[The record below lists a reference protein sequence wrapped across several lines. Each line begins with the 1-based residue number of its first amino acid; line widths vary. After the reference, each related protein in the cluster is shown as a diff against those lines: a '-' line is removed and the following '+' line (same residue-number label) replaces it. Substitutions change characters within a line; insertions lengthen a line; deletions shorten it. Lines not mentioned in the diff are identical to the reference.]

1 MTGVSLNTELKRRG
15 CALDVGGPVEYV
27 ERVGTRRADYKREM
41 PVVFPAAV
49 DGTASTARNFQEEPT
64 GSEAGSDD
72 NACGGSNTTLQRA
85 ACRTPHRSARKC
97 PCLEEVRL
105 RQCTLCS

>member
-15 CALDVGGPVEYV
+15 RALDVSRPVEYV
-27 ERVGTRRADYKREM
+27 ERVGTRRADDKREM
-41 PVVFPAAV
+41 SVVFPAAV
-49 DGTASTARNFQEEPT
+49 DGTASTARNFQEKPT

-72 NACGGSNTTLQRA
+72 NACGSNTTLKRA
-85 ACRTPHRSARKC
+85 ACRTPRRSARTC
-97 PCLEEVRL
+97 PCLEEARL